1 MPATFKNINDTLNYE
16 RIESYIEAKRLR
28 MAVQISFFFI
38 AVFSI
43 LTVTFF
49 YDDLSSLLGYMA
61 ALSIAVGMLIYTL
74 ILKKAKPIFAIYGI
88 AGSIISLLSCIF
100 IPKGTHYVDF
110 IWIIV
115 CTFVVF
121 LGGYK
126 KLGIALLCFNA
137 LGVGFFIFFRHN
149 LHVSAQTPST
159 NLQLS
164 GIYLEILLSL
174 FVLAYLLYQFVDFQ
188 KYKDNYIAEINRSL
202 LVQNQIIEKQIIEN
216 RTLLKEIHHRV
227 KNNLQIIVSLLRLQK
242 NELDSDE
249 AKSQFQEAINRVLV
263 MSSIHQKLY
272 QQESLIEINL
282 AQYLHELVSELKT
295 LFNKQEPVQ
304 VSILV
309 DFDTVDLKST
319 VPIGLIINELLS
331 NSLKYAF
338 KTKKDGRIDIQL
350 YKTELGFNI
359 DYKDNGLWLESKDKK
374 GFGLEMIDVFTNQ
387 LNGTCTFET
396 GKFGTHYVFEL
407 EFAT

>member
-1 MPATFKNINDTLNYE
+1 MLANYKNIDEPLNYE
-16 RIESYIEAKRLR
+16 RIEEYIEAKRLK
-28 MAVQISFFFI
+28 MAVQISLFFI

-43 LTVTFF
+43 LTITFF
-49 YDDLSSLLGYMA
+49 YDDLSSLLGYIA
-61 ALSIAVGMLIYTL
+61 ALVIAVVALIYTL

-100 IPKGTHYVDF
+100 ILKGTHYVDF

-115 CTFVVF
+115 CTFVVYI
-121 LGGYK
+121 GGYK
-126 KLGIALLCFNA
+126 KLGFALLCFNT
-137 LGVGFFIFFRHN
+137 LGIGFFIYFRHN
-149 LHVSAQTPST
+149 LHVTELSPST
-159 NLQLS
+159 NLQLT

-188 KYKDNYIAEINRSL
+188 KQKDNHIAETNRSL
-202 LVQNQIIEKQIIEN
+202 LEQNRIIEKQFNEN
-216 RTLLKEIHHRV
+216 TTLLKEIHHRV

-242 NELDSDE
+242 NELNTDE
-249 AKSQFQEAINRVLV
+249 ARNQFQEAINRILV

-282 AQYLHELVSELKT
+282 AQYLNDLVTELKT
-295 LFNKQEPVQ
+295 LFNKPEPIQ

-309 DFDTVDLKST
+309 DFDTLNLKST

-338 KTKKDGRIDIQL
+338 LTKKDGRIDIQL
-350 YKTELGFNI
+350 YKTESGFNL
-359 DYKDNGLWLESKDKK
+359 DYKDNGLWKEGKDKK

-387 LNGTCTFET
+387 LNGKCTFDT